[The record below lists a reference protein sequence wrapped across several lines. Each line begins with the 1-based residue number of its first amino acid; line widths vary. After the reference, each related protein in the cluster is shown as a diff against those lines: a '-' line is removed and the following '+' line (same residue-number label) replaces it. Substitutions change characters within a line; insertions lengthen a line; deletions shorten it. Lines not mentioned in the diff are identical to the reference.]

1 MKKLN
6 VLFQMDPLKRLNQD
20 IDSTCKI
27 AREAILRGHQV
38 FFTEAKNV
46 YFLINKVFVKCSY
59 FQLKKN
65 NFLVTGNKQIS
76 LDLCEFDIV
85 FIRQDPPFNMD
96 YISNT
101 YIHDL
106 RKLTSKAPL
115 FINDP
120 NGIRNFTEKL
130 YPLHFNNIIP
140 DTAITC
146 DKEDIL
152 KLISNYKRVVLKPLY
167 DRAGNG
173 VTLINNDDKYL
184 LDKIKKLTKGFRER
198 IVVQEFLKNVS
209 KGDKRILLLNGNP
222 LGAINRIPQKNTFK
236 ANLHLGA
243 QAKKAVI
250 TKSDKKICEILKPSL
265 IENGLFFVGLD
276 VIDEKLT
283 EINVTS
289 PTGIHHLNIL
299 DKKKIEK
306 KIWSVIEKEVSC

>member
-306 KIWSVIEKEVSC
+306 KMWSIIEKKVSC